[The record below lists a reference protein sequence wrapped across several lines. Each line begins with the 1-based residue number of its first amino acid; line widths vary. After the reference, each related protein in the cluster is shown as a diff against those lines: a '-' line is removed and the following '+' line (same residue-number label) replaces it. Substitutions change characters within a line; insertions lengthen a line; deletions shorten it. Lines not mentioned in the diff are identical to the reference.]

1 MSNPIQICAC
11 SFYNSHS
18 ISAFINESWLLLPVV
33 VKISYDIT
41 KWNVNNHCSWHSCKD
56 PLSKYACIVFGK
68 NRSSQASF
76 VLLICILIFCVH
88 RMQQSLAAA
97 ERAFLISLTHLV
109 MNRDCLWRTRM
120 YYQLAAYTRHHPG
133 I

>member
-1 MSNPIQICAC
+1 MTLQSGMLII
-11 SFYNSHS
+11 
-18 ISAFINESWLLLPVV
+18 IVV
-33 VKISYDIT
+33 GTVARIRCQ
-41 KWNVNNHCSWHSCKD
+41 NM
-56 PLSKYACIVFGK
+56 LALFLEK